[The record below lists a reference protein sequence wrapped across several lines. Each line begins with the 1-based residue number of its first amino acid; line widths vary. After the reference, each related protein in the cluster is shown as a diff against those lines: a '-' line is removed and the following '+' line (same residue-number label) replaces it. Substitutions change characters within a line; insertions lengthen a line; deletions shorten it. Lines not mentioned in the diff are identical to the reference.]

1 MGKTNLITYEGCTT
15 YVRQTIYEPT
25 SVDQSADGRRILE
38 LLTILKDNLVNLLE
52 TIVLHFPSD
61 TDILYFLKLNI
72 LTLVVT
78 VDIFLE
84 RAIIQYS
91 QSGEEKFLVAG
102 NLLVIIDG
110 RIVLLTVVFS

>member
-1 MGKTNLITYEGCTT
+1 M
-15 YVRQTIYEPT
+15 
-25 SVDQSADGRRILE
+25 
-38 LLTILKDNLVNLLE
+38 KDNLVNLLE